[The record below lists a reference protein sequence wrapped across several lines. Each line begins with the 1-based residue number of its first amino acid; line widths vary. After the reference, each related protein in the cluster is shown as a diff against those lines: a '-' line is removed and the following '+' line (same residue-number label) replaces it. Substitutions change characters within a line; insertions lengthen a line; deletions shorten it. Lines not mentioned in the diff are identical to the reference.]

1 MDSYILKLI
10 EENKKL
16 KEQLRKQKTFKRGDI
31 VYVQMT
37 TRNIEKCSIEVYSRP
52 YLIVS
57 NDVGNYH
64 SDIVLGVPLI
74 TNEEIEKIGKTYNL
88 YIEEVVK
95 AVTHDKE
102 MIILHTIIKEQ
113 KRRMDEIKELIKYAS
128 DCDSPTLGKILKVL
142 EE

>member
-1 MDSYILKLI
+1 MKECNQYDNWCEKEKRSCNNCYY
-10 EENKKL
+10 EPKKY
-16 KEQLRKQKTFKRGDI
+16 EIT
-31 VYVQMT
+31 
-37 TRNIEKCSIEVYSRP
+37 
-52 YLIVS
+52 
-57 NDVGNYH
+57 
-64 SDIVLGVPLI
+64 VPLI

-128 DCDSPTLGKILKVL
+128 DCDSPTLGKILRVL